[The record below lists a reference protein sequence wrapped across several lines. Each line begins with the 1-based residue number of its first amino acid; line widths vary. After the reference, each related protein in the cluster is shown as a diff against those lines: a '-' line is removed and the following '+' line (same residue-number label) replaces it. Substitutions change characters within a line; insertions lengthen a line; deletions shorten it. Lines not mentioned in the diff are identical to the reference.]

1 MMQECRLRTG
11 FVFLLFCAL
20 YGLILFNLYSIQ
32 IRQRHFF
39 KELGSR
45 QYHVNITSMPPR
57 AEIYDRHGKNL
68 AINKDQLSAFILPKT
83 LKNPQQTKKFL
94 KKNFPQAYQRLVKI
108 EEQKNNGTHFLF
120 VKRKLTPEQV
130 KLIKE
135 SGLEDVQLLAEPSRF
150 YPLPSAASIIG
161 LTDIDNRGL
170 FGIEL
175 MHNKQLSGTS
185 STYRIEKDARSGH
198 CYFAKEAKIVGSD
211 AVPIHLTI
219 DSDLQFLAYEELKQ
233 TVDKFGAREGAVLV
247 MDPSNG
253 EIIVMAQCPTVDT
266 EQTLKVDQHMA
277 KNRIV
282 ADVHE
287 PGSIMK
293 VFLALAALE
302 EGVVTPA
309 ELIDCEN
316 SKFGCIN
323 GFKFGTVHANG
334 VIPFSEVIADSNNI
348 GVAKVALRLGPK
360 LYDHYRNVGF
370 GTKTGLNWPG
380 EQPGFINPPQRW
392 SRSSIL
398 VLSFGY
404 EATASL
410 LQLATAFSVIANEG
424 YLVKPKIIKDE
435 KISKSAEPLYSKDTI
450 DQMGEILSL
459 SVDHGTGKHAAINGY
474 TIKGKTGTANLVVN
488 GKYSLNNNI
497 YSFLGIV
504 EKGDYKRII
513 VTFLKDIGKKGMYAS
528 NTAAPLFSK
537 IAEKV
542 LIHDKVIA

>member
-1 MMQECRLRTG
+1 MLQECKLRTG

-20 YGLILFNLYSIQ
+20 YGLILFSLYSIQ
-32 IRQRHFF
+32 IRQRQFF
-39 KELGSR
+39 TDLGSR

-94 KKNFPQAYQRLVKI
+94 KKNFPQSFERLTKA
-108 EEQKNNGTHFLF
+108 EAQKNLPHFLF
-120 VKRKLTPEQV
+120 IKRKLNPEQLA
-130 KLIKE
+130 LIKD

-175 MHNKQLSGTS
+175 MFNKQLSGTA

-198 CYFAKEAKIVGSD
+198 CYFAKETKVVGSD
-211 AVPIHLTI
+211 AIPINLTI
-219 DSDLQFLAYEELKQ
+219 DSDLQFLAYEELKH
-233 TVDKFGAREGAVLV
+233 TIDKFGAREGGVLV
-247 MDPSNG
+247 MDPATG

-266 EQTLKVDQHMA
+266 EQTQQVDQHLA

-282 ADVHE
+282 TDVHE

-302 EGVVTPA
+302 EGVVTPDD
-309 ELIDCEN
+309 LIDCEN
-316 SKFGCIN
+316 TKFGNIN

-360 LYDHYRNVGF
+360 LYDHYRKVGF

-380 EQPGFINPPQRW
+380 EQAGFVNPPQRW

-398 VLSFGY
+398 VMSFGY
-404 EATASL
+404 EVTASL
-410 LQLATAFSVIANEG
+410 LQLATAFSVIANNG
-424 YLVKPKIIKDE
+424 RLVQPKIIKE
-435 KISKSAEPLYSKDTI
+435 QGVKISEPLYSDETI
-450 DQMGEILSL
+450 AEMRDILSL
-459 SVDHGTGKHAAINGY
+459 TVDHGTGKNAAINGY
-474 TIKGKTGTANLVVN
+474 KILGKTGTANLVVN
-488 GKYSLNNNI
+488 GKYSLHNNI
-497 YSFLGIV
+497 YSFVGIV

-513 VTFLKDIGKKGMYAS
+513 VTFLKDLGKKGVYAGT
-528 NTAAPLFSK
+528 TAAPLFNK

-542 LIHDKVIA
+542 LIHDQVI